1 MAYKIEETER
11 HQSVHNGS
19 QKLILA
25 TRPEQYYCHEFS
37 NAIPAYLSL
46 GTLQDIEDYLL
57 HGSGR

>member
-1 MAYKIEETER
+1 MAYIIEETER

-19 QKLILA
+19 QKFILA
-25 TRPEQYYCHEFS
+25 TGPEHYCNEFS

>member
-25 TRPEQYYCHEFS
+25 ARPEQHYCNEFS